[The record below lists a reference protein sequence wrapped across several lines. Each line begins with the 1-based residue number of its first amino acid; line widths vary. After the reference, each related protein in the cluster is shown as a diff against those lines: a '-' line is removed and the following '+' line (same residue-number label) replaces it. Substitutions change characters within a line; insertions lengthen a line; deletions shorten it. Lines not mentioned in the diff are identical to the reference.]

1 MSDECMM
8 NKVWMNSKLR
18 MSDECMMNK
27 VRINSKLIECQMNV
41 WWIKFEWIVN

>member
-18 MSDECMMNK
+18 MSDEYMMNK
-27 VRINSKLIECQMNV
+27 VWINSKIKNV
-41 WWIKFEWIVN
+41 RWMHEE